1 MTTTR
6 PCDVCGQPY
15 TAKRPSSRYCGDTCR
30 QRARRAGIS
39 NEPPTVT
46 LGGVDG
52 PVAAATAAALEATG
66 MLDSPIGQSTV
77 ALARR
82 MDANADT
89 GAGLASLSREL
100 RAALAEAL
108 ADVTVAADP
117 LDELRARREARR
129 GA

>member
-1 MTTTR
+1 MAMR
-6 PCDVCGQPY
+6 PCDSCGKEY
-15 TAKRPSSRYCGDTCR
+15 DAKRPVSRFCSGTCR
-30 QRARRAGIS
+30 KRAQRAGLS
-39 NEPPTVT
+39 GPVPTVT
-46 LGGVDG
+46 LGGTDG
-52 PVAAATAAALEATG
+52 PVAAATRAALDAAG
-66 MLDSPIGQSTV
+66 MLGTPIGQSTV

-100 RAALAEAL
+100 RAAMAEAL
-108 ADVTVAADP
+108 ADVTPAADP